1 MIFSSS
7 KKLEILCNYIKK
19 KNLLSVHENLRPH
32 ICPTCGKTFKLKQF
46 LKNHLPIHENNE
58 EGVSATAKKKE
69 YICEKCNKT
78 FNDKSNINA
87 HVQRVHEGVRNLV
100 CIHCGKSFFDNHGL
114 KRHVTLGT
122 SGIFIL

>member
-1 MIFSSS
+1 M
-7 KKLEILCNYIKK
+7 YYVYTKK
-19 KNLLSVHENLRPH
+19 KFFFSVHENLRPH

-46 LKNHLPIHENNE
+46 LKNHLPIHENNG
-58 EGVSATAKKKE
+58 EGVSTTAKKKE

-122 SGIFIL
+122 SIIFIL